1 MPTDNLTNPPTYNP
15 TSHKATTIK
24 TLARRAQLVCDT
36 LDSVRDE
43 NKYLNTRLTEHKRT
57 TRNDEANNHTS
68 HLTMKMTS
76 ASAQFV
82 ETSVTNGS
90 FFFQNYPHVYDH
102 TIRTTDTPGLKPFT
116 MSRSFCL
123 NSKAR
128 FQSIKY
134 RRRIRSISHTASLH

>member
-1 MPTDNLTNPPTYNP
+1 MFQGSKIREITQEAWQSEHSTTTTNCERQCTENRRIPTDYLMPESSQNP

-82 ETSVTNGS
+82 ETSVTNSS
-90 FFFQNYPHVYDH
+90 FFFF
-102 TIRTTDTPGLKPFT
+102 RTTFMCTITQYELLILLG
-116 MSRSFCL
+116 
-123 NSKAR
+123 
-128 FQSIKY
+128 
-134 RRRIRSISHTASLH
+134 